1 MYTLYWS
8 PRTGAFPPDA
18 VLSLAN
24 VTFQRQRVKQ
34 TNMRVDDPAFE
45 KVSPMNQ
52 IPAIVMPDGTVMCE
66 SVAISLTL
74 AERHPE
80 ADVLPPN
87 ASPERAYVYRWL
99 MHMLCNL
106 YETDLRHS
114 YPDRYTSDPNGI
126 EGVREAAASRW
137 AKGFDVIEAEL
148 GDGPWFMGAQFTLLD
163 IYLAATVCWH
173 FDTPWLL
180 RRVPKI
186 RAICAN
192 VRRLEPLAPL
202 FELYELGDLD
212 ELVLS

>member
-24 VTFQRQRVKQ
+24 VAFQRRRVKQ
-34 TNMRVDDPAFE
+34 SNMRVDDPAFL

-52 IPAIVMPDGTVMCE
+52 IPALVMPDGTVMCE
-66 SVAISLTL
+66 SVAISLAL
-74 AERHPE
+74 AERYPD
-80 ADVLPPN
+80 AGVLPPE

-114 YPDRYTSDPNGI
+114 YPDRYTSDPNGLV
-126 EGVREAAASRW
+126 GVQEAAATRW

-163 IYLAATVCWH
+163 IYLAATACWH

-180 RRVPKI
+180 ARVPKI
-186 RAICAN
+186 SAICAN
-192 VRRLEPLAPL
+192 ARRQEILIPL
-202 FELYELGDLD
+202 FEMYELNDLD
-212 ELVLS
+212 GLV

>member
-24 VTFQRQRVKQ
+24 TAFQRRRVKQ
-34 TNMRVDDPAFE
+34 TNMRVDDPAFQ

-52 IPAIVMPDGTVMCE
+52 IPAIIMPDGIVMCE
-66 SVAISLTL
+66 SMAISLAL
-74 AERHPE
+74 AERHPNTG
-80 ADVLPPN
+80 VLPPE

-114 YPDRYTSDPNGI
+114 YPDRYTSDPNGL
-126 EGVREAAASRW
+126 EAVKEAAATRW

-148 GDGPWFMGAQFTLLD
+148 SDGPWFMGAHFTLLD
-163 IYLAATVCWH
+163 IYLAAMVCWH

-180 RRVPKI
+180 ARAPKI
-186 RAICAN
+186 RALCAN
-192 VRRLEPLAPL
+192 VRCKEALIPL
-202 FELYELGDLD
+202 FEMYELNDLD
-212 ELVLS
+212 GLV